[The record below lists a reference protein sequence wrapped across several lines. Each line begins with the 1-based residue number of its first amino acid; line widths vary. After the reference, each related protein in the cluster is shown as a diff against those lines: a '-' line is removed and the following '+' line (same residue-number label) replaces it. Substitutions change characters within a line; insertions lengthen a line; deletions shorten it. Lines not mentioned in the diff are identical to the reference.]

1 MAPCAP
7 LWPDK
12 LRFGRAAAFILIA
25 IRLDRGLPVESRR
38 RSPAAWAAC
47 RPAGAA

>member
-12 LRFGRAAAFILIA
+12 LRFGRAEAFLPIA
-25 IRLDRGLPVESRR
+25 TRLGRGLPAESRR
-38 RSPAAWAAC
+38 RSAAAAPAC